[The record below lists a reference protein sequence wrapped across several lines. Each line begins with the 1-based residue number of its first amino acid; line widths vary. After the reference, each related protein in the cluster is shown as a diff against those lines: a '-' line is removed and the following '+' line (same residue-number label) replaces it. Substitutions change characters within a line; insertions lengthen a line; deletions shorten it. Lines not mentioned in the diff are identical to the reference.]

1 VSTDRITQL
10 RGQIGRVLSHNVM
23 FKTLAFVFAVF
34 IWAWVQTEQVVDKR
48 SRARV
53 VYVWPEGLVR
63 VQEVPKT
70 LVVTLRGP
78 QGLVRNLEP
87 GRLGYKVDLTEADL
101 GQTNVDFSAKI
112 LSGLPA
118 GVSVV
123 QVSPPAVDINL
134 DRRLEREVR
143 VKEMVIGD
151 VAAGYRKGEVSVQP
165 RTIQI
170 TGPQSLVR
178 QISEVATDVVDVNG
192 LTETTR
198 FDVGLALKERT
209 VTAVDPDPIGVTVA
223 VSPIIV
229 KKTFNGVPI
238 MARDT
243 GWRPTTGTAVVILQ
257 GNAAHMVELG
267 PEQVSVQVHLPDPV
281 PAGKTLQV
289 KFDKTAPR
297 SGVEVVHQGPGS
309 VKVVDV
315 QPATVTLE
323 RNQ

>member
-1 VSTDRITQL
+1 MDL
-10 RGQIGRVLSHNVM
+10 RGRIERVLSHNLM
-23 FKTLAFVFAVF
+23 FKTLAFIFAVF
-34 IWAWVQTEQVVDKR
+34 IWAWVQTEQVIDKR

-53 VYVWPEGLVR
+53 VYVWPEDLVR

-78 QGLVRNLEP
+78 QGLVRNLESSHL
-87 GRLGYKVDLTEADL
+87 RYKVDLSEADL

-112 LSGLPA
+112 LDGLPD

-123 QVSPPAVDINL
+123 QISPPAVDIDL

-143 VKEMVIGD
+143 VKEMVIGA
-151 VAAGYRKGEVSVQP
+151 VAAGYTRGEIGVQP
-165 RTIQI
+165 RTLQI

-209 VTAVDPDPIGVTVA
+209 VTALEATPIAVTVT

-229 KKTFNGVPI
+229 KKTFNNVPI
-238 MARDT
+238 MARGT
-243 GWRPTTGTAVVILQ
+243 GWQPQTGTAMVTLE
-257 GNAAHMVELG
+257 GNQSDMVELS

-281 PAGKTLQV
+281 PNAKTLEVQFN
-289 KFDKTAPR
+289 KDAPR

-309 VKVVDV
+309 VRVVNV
-315 QPATVTLE
+315 QPSTVTLE
-323 RNQ
+323 RSQ